1 MNKPFSIP
9 AEVIDPPR
17 GEVTLELKD
26 DKGNVVS
33 RYVTNNLVVSLFR
46 ERQSDWAAADFTES
60 IDEIHIG
67 SGGHVGGDPNTPIPP
82 TVSDTVLDVSEAA
95 KTVSSTTQPTAIETE
110 YSVAFSTAD
119 VPDPTGIT
127 EAGLFTS
134 PGTFMCARVTFPEQV
149 ITGILTLTVTWK
161 LIF

>member
-1 MNKPFSIP
+1 MILAPEIIP
-9 AEVIDPPR
+9 QPKGEVII
-17 GEVTLELKD
+17 EVKD
-26 DKGNVVS
+26 NKGNVVS
-33 RYVTNNLVVSLFR
+33 RYTTSNLVVDIFR
-46 ERQSDWAAADFTES
+46 ERQSDWTATDFTES

-82 TVSDTVLDVSEAA
+82 TVSDTALDVSEAT
-95 KTVSSTTQPTAIETE
+95 KTVSSTTQPTTKSTQ
-110 YSVAFSTAD
+110 YSVSFSTAD
-119 VPDPTGIT
+119 VSDPTGIT

-134 PGTFMCARVTFPEQV
+134 PGGFMVARVTFPEQV

>member
-1 MNKPFSIP
+1 MILEPEIIP
-9 AEVIDPPR
+9 QPKGEVII
-17 GEVTLELKD
+17 ELKD
-26 DKGNVVS
+26 GYGNVISMV
-33 RYVTNNLVVSLFR
+33 RRNLVVDIFR
-46 ERQSDWAAADFTES
+46 ERQSDWAAADFTET

-82 TVSDTVLDVSEAA
+82 TVSDTALDVSEAT
-95 KTVSSTTQPTAIETE
+95 KTVSSTTQPTTKSTQ
-110 YSVAFSTAD
+110 YSVSFSTAD
-119 VPDPTGIT
+119 VSDPTGIT

-134 PGTFMCARVTFPEQV
+134 PGGFMVARVTFPEQI

>member
-1 MNKPFSIP
+1 MNNPLIIP
-9 AEVIDPPR
+9 PEIIPLPR
-17 GEVTLELKD
+17 GEVILEIKD
-26 DKGNVVS
+26 GYGNVIS
-33 RYVTNNLVVSLFR
+33 MFRPNLVMSIFR
-46 ERQSDWAAADFTES
+46 ERQSDWAAGDFTET

-82 TVSDTVLDVSEAA
+82 TVSDTVLDVSEAT
-95 KTVSSTTQPTAIETE
+95 KTVSSTTQPIATTTQ

-119 VPDPTGIT
+119 VSDPTGIT

-134 PGTFMCARVTFPEQV
+134 PGGFMVARVTFPEQV

-161 LIF
+161 LVF